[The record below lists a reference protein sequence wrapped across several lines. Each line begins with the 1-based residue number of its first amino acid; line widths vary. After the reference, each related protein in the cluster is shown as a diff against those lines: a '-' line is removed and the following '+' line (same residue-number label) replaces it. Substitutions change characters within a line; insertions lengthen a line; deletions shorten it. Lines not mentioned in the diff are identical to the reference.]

1 MPTALLVLDI
11 QNGILDRLGTTITND
26 YLQRLSTTI
35 TKARAAGVKI
45 IYITTSFRPNY
56 TDLHPNNPSTAT
68 IKSSTQFI
76 QGDPSTQIHPAVS
89 PDTSRGDT
97 VVNKRRVSA
106 FAGTDL
112 ELVLRCLD
120 VHDDLVVCGLSTSGA
135 VLSTVRAAADLDYR
149 LTVLR
154 DLCLDRDD
162 EVHGV
167 LMDRV
172 LVRQVR
178 VVNSDEWLLTMHV
191 E

>member
-1 MPTALLVLDI
+1 MPAALLILDI
-11 QNGILDRLGTTITND
+11 QNGILDRLGTIITDD

-35 TKARAAGVKI
+35 TKARAAGVQV
-45 IYITTSFRPNY
+45 IYITTSFRPAY

-89 PDTSRGDT
+89 PDASRGDT

-120 VHDDLVVCGLSTSGA
+120 VRNDLVVCGLSTSGA
-135 VLSTVRAAADLDYR
+135 VLSTVRQAADLDYR
-149 LTVLR
+149 LTVLK
-154 DLCLDRDD
+154 DLCLDRDA

-172 LVRQVR
+172 FVRQAR
-178 VVNSDEWLLTMHV
+178 VVASSEWLV
-191 E
+191 DIE